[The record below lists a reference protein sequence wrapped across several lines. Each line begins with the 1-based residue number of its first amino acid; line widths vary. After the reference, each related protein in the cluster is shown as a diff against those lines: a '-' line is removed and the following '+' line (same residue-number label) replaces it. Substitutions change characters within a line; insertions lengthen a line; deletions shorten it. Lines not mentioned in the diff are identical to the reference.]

1 MCWTDTARTLAFFF
15 LVFILDISM
24 LSEEWLLLVFF
35 FLSLSSTPL
44 KSHSYLVL
52 HFLYIRCFVDRSVG
66 MVGRHLFACVSSIIR
81 NHRFKTLYARLFAQA
96 MNSDLFS
103 VSLFCLQLSQAVN
116 KFLDFTFSFF
126 SFSILYS
133 FSLSLPTSSFPL
145 CVCTSVIV
153 CRCFA
158 YIFAQSYFIFISH
171 LNHFKVCLLIENF
184 DYCFRIYSFW
194 FPFHIG
200 SIPAFVTT
208 WDIRRQNIFE
218 METL

>member
-1 MCWTDTARTLAFFF
+1 MLNWYSENLGIFFF
-15 LVFILDISM
+15 WFLFWTFPCYPKNDCYLFS
-24 LSEEWLLLVFF
+24 FF
-35 FLSLSSTPL
+35 SLFSTPL
-44 KSHSYLVL
+44 KSYSYLVL

-66 MVGRHLFACVSSIIR
+66 MVGRHLFACVSSTIR

-126 SFSILYS
+126 SFSIL
-133 FSLSLPTSSFPL
+133 SLSLSPYLFFSL
-145 CVCTSVIV
+145 VCVCTSVIV